1 MAATG
6 RLLRITVRLQI
17 RREIRES
24 DPSRSTPAPGPDR
37 YRSRRCHR
45 PAALRPGSRRARIRR
60 CRRRRHSTVRR
71 RSPCADGTAS
81 VPGAGGLLHRRRR
94 VRPRIADAQLLLPH
108 VRDAAHRRAWREW
121 FPLHH
126 PMSTSRDDRCAA
138 AFFERYSDNGDKN
151 KTRSLPDM
159 PTCRT
164 AAHRTV
170 ALLWCII
177 GRRCR
182 QIQCAS

>member
-71 RSPCADGTAS
+71 RSPCADGTA
-81 VPGAGGLLHRRRR
+81 VRAWRRRLLQR
-94 VRPRIADAQLLLPH
+94 RRLVRPRIAGARTRLRLRP
-108 VRDAAHRRAWREW
+108 RPRRAGGRGGSG
-121 FPLHH
+121 FPS
-126 PMSTSRDDRCAA
+126 PTPCPPRRRRARGFFRKVFRD
-138 AFFERYSDNGDKN
+138 GDKN
-151 KTRSLPDM
+151 KTRRLPDM
-159 PTCRT
+159 PACRT

-170 ALLWCII
+170 ALLWRVI